1 MKRSFIIIALFLST
15 FLVTPAASAQSVGLG
30 LHGGG
35 LGITGA
41 ANGGI
46 GYGAHLIAQ
55 PFSLAG
61 FKIDATFADLD
72 GGNFFST
79 SPSFIL
85 YPVDFIELKMGILGG
100 ATLVKYGSD
109 ADLEFGLN
117 VGALGELGITDNFRV
132 GMEAKYHSV
141 FETEDFWTVMV
152 TSTYHFELGA
162 W

>member
-1 MKRSFIIIALFLST
+1 MKRTFIIIAIFVSTFFLS
-15 FLVTPAASAQSVGLG
+15 PGASAQSVGFG
-30 LHGGG
+30 VHGGG
-35 LGITGA
+35 VGITGT

-61 FKIDATFADLD
+61 FKVDATFADLD
-72 GGNFFST
+72 GGSFFST

-85 YPVDFIELKMGILGG
+85 FPVDFLELKMGFLGG
-100 ATLVKYGSD
+100 ATLVKFGTG

-117 VGALGELGITDNFRV
+117 FGALGELGITDNFRV

-141 FETEDFWTVMV
+141 FETEDFWTVFL
-152 TSTYHFELGA
+152 TTTYHFELGA